1 MDNISRIQQ
10 FLAESKFVEAQ
21 KEAELVLSQSRS
33 SESIELLELYF
44 ESLKAQS
51 HPLPPELLF
60 TLIEKLLIE
69 KPDQAEEWLLSIPK
83 EKIQDKQRLLNA
95 EIKIADLKGKM
106 EELYNLI
113 SQYQVMKYEMQSPK
127 ISTYVQGL
135 VGKYFPH
142 DFHLQLQYFAIELMR
157 MDLAGCEKLLKELIL
172 SCYEKSSPRGIK
184 EKLNSLYQVLNST
197 PDLQYLE
204 IYKNFI
210 SLMVNGVE
218 EKKDFKKITEIVIF
232 TEDFKLQALILNL
245 LLKEGLDEVARD
257 LAQEMRQNKEYN
269 YVYLD
274 KYLPQLKS
282 FFFQP
287 AVKSVK
293 ALGPI
298 LKETDLKLEKSAPY
312 QPAEEAA
319 AEESDEEELLSQLL
333 KHQSFTPNELLDI
346 AVSFVQAE
354 FYKAALKAAE
364 MAFNLSEEVETR
376 LKANYLKVTCLL
388 KTGDYR
394 AALDVSL
401 GALSFSVT
409 QNDILSFLYSQAEA
423 YLKLQEYKNA
433 KKILRKILTI
443 DANYRMTKERL
454 ERLDAI

>member
-33 SESIELLELYF
+33 SETIELLELYF

-51 HPLPPELLF
+51 HPLPPDLLF
-60 TLIEKLLIE
+60 TLVEKLLVE
-69 KPDQAEEWLLSIPK
+69 KPDQAEEWLLAIPK

-95 EIKIADLKGKM
+95 EIKIADQKGKT
-106 EELYNLI
+106 EDLYNLI
-113 SQYQVMKYEMQSPK
+113 SRYQVMKYEMQSPK
-127 ISTYVQGL
+127 ISSYVQGL
-135 VGKYFPH
+135 VEKYFLH
-142 DFHLQLQYFAIELMR
+142 DFHLQLQSLAIELMR
-157 MDLAGCEKLLKELIL
+157 MNLTHCEKLLKELIL
-172 SCYEKSSPRGIK
+172 SCYEKSSPRGIS

-197 PDLQYLE
+197 QGLQYLE

-210 SLMVNGVE
+210 FLMVNGVV
-218 EKKDFKKITEIVIF
+218 EKKDFKKITEIIIF
-232 TEDFKLQALILNL
+232 TDDFKLQALILNL

-257 LAQEMRQNKEYN
+257 LAQEMRQNKGYD

-282 FFFQP
+282 FFFQAAVRSLKP
-287 AVKSVK
+287 A
-293 ALGPI
+293 GPT
-298 LKETDLKLEKSAPY
+298 LNEADLKLEKNAPY

-319 AEESDEEELLSQLL
+319 MEVSDEEELLSQLL
-333 KHQSFTPNELLDI
+333 KHQSFSPNELLDI

-354 FYKAALKAAE
+354 FYKAALRAAE
-364 MAFNLSEEVETR
+364 MAFNLTEEVEVR

-394 AALDVSL
+394 AALDISL
-401 GALSFSVT
+401 GALNYSIT

-423 YLKLQEYKNA
+423 HLKLHEYKNA
-433 KKILRKILTI
+433 KKVLKKILTI